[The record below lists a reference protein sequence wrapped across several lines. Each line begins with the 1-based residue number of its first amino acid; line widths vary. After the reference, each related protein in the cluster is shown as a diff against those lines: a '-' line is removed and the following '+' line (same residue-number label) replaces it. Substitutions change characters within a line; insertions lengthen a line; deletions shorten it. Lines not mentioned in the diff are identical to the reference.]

1 MRRLILLRHA
11 KTERASLTGRDHDR
25 RLDERGL
32 LDAPAMG
39 RYLQQHDLLP
49 GLTLVSSAM
58 RTQQTWERVASQFV
72 LRAESATLD
81 DLYGASATE
90 LLGLARAANG
100 RPADDKLQ
108 SLMIIAHNP
117 GLHEF
122 ALDLT
127 SAQQHPSEPELQDNL
142 PTSGLVVIDFAI
154 EDWNELMPGRGVLE
168 RFVTPRRLQLH
179 RDND

>member
-1 MRRLILLRHA
+1 MRLLILLRHA

-25 RLDERGL
+25 ELDERGQS
-32 LDAPAMG
+32 DAPAMG

-49 GLTLVSSAM
+49 DLTLVSSAK
-58 RTQQTWERVASQFV
+58 RTQQTWDRVAIQFA
-72 LRAESATLD
+72 RPAASETLD
-81 DLYGASATE
+81 DLYGASASE
-90 LLGLARAANG
+90 LLAIARMAGG
-100 RPADDKLQ
+100 RASDADLT

-122 ALDLT
+122 ALDLIPHE
-127 SAQQHPSEPELQDNL
+127 QRESEPDLQDNL

-154 EDWNELMPGRGVLE
+154 DDWNDVTPGQGVLH
-168 RFVTPRRLQLH
+168 RFATPRRLKLH

>member
-11 KTERASLTGRDHDR
+11 KTERTSLTGRDHDR

-32 LDAPAMG
+32 LDSPAMG

-49 GLTLVSSAM
+49 GLALVSSAA

-72 LRAESATLD
+72 LRAESKTLD
-81 DLYGASATE
+81 DLYGASAPE
-90 LLGLARAANG
+90 LLAIARTTDASVA
-100 RPADDKLQ
+100 

-122 ALDLT
+122 AFDLI
-127 SAQQHPSEPELQDNL
+127 SEQQREREPELQDNL

-154 EDWNELMPGRGVLE
+154 DDWNELMLGRGTLE

-179 RDND
+179 REND

>member
-25 RLDERGL
+25 KLDERGL
-32 LDAPAMG
+32 LDSPAMG

-58 RTQQTWERVASQFV
+58 RTQQTWERVAGQFV
-72 LRAESATLD
+72 LRAESTTLD

-90 LLGLARAANG
+90 LLAIARATDASV
-100 RPADDKLQ
+100 A

-122 ALDLT
+122 ALDLV
-127 SAQQHPSEPELQDNL
+127 SAQQQDSEPELRDNL
-142 PTSGLVVIDFAI
+142 PTSGLVVIDVAI
-154 EDWNELMPGRGVLE
+154 DDWSELMLGRGVLE
-168 RFVTPRRLQLH
+168 RFITPRRLQLH
-179 RDND
+179 REND